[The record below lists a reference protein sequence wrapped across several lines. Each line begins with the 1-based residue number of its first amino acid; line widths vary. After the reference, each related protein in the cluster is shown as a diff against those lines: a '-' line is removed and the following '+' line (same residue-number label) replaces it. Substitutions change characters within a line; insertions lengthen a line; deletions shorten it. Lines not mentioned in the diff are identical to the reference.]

1 MLRGSQILLLL
12 LLLAIIAG
20 VGSYLYY
27 QKNNKT
33 YLPAAFALPNSATIV
48 YQGNKPQTAYKQ
60 LQKNAFYQTLSQNAA
75 LKGFDED
82 YRFFDSLLKT
92 NEDLQNILTSKPLLL
107 SLHVTSA
114 HSFQVLFLQQ
124 QEGAISRSDIE
135 DYILEHN
142 ENTRLLERVFEGQKI
157 YDVKTVSDK
166 RSLFSFALLDG
177 ILALSRNTVLV
188 EDAISAFTSNH
199 GKSSPMITRLVKN
212 NGQEKIYLNFRA
224 LPALLN
230 VYISAQYISQAKSLQ
245 NLSEFGVYDY
255 KLTEDAFLLEGNVVA
270 GKASDH
276 WKAFQNQKPQKITIG
291 DVLPASTA
299 YVMAEAVDNF
309 GAYHKARNIGAN
321 NTDFD
326 TRKNDLANKYS
337 ISFREEILP
346 FVGNQWAYAILEP
359 AAEEAVHQEVLVMQV
374 DDSAT
379 AATQFRTLV
388 GKVNSLKE
396 TTGQRSV
403 YRGRT
408 IEKVLIPAFLDM
420 VFGEYY
426 SAFQTPFYTVLGNHF
441 VFANSQSIIERCIDA
456 YTQKQSLSASAPY
469 MSFTKNASGQG
480 NFMLFINPGRAMLLG
495 NKYANP
501 DYLNRYKENY
511 STYKEAGAF
520 GFMLSS
526 AKDSLQSKIVLSKAQ
541 ASQSSSELVW
551 SLQLEDETVGKPYVV
566 RNPDTKQKEIL
577 VQDKS
582 KNLYLISNTGKI
594 LWKRNVEL
602 PIVGEVF
609 QLDVYHNNDLQYL
622 FSTTHKIFLL
632 DRNGRDVGSYP
643 LRLGSSTSTGVALF
657 DFEENKNYTYYIA
670 DDNDR
675 IYGFYAN
682 GKPLPGWSPLTV
694 YSRLQFP
701 VKYFKLKN
709 QVYLLGMSDK
719 GTLYVWDKNGKPA
732 IKPIVSGT
740 RIHNPLRFKFSATLA
755 ECAVFSVDTGGV
767 LHTIRFDGN
776 IRKHKLADGFSRPF
790 FDYYDSDGNGKNE
803 YILASGN
810 KISAFDE
817 TGKNLWKIVTG
828 ENLAYASQ
836 NIVIGGLAWIGYT
849 SKSANKVYLVSRAAT
864 MFPNFPVRGNTPF
877 VADDLNGDGDYEIA
891 VGGDGKM
898 FYLYRLGR

>member
-12 LLLAIIAG
+12 LLLAIIGG

-27 QKNNKT
+27 QSKNKT
-33 YLPAAFALPNSATIV
+33 YLPAAFALPNSATIA
-48 YQGNKPQTAYKQ
+48 YQGTNPQNAYMQ
-60 LQKNAFYQTLSQNAA
+60 LRKNALYQTFSQNVA
-75 LKGFDED
+75 LKDFDND
-82 YRFFDSLLKT
+82 YQYFDSLLKA
-92 NEDLQNILTSKPLLL
+92 NEDLQNIISAKPLIL

-114 HSFQVLFLQQ
+114 HDFQLLFLQQ
-124 QEGAISRSDIE
+124 QQGAISKGDIE
-135 DYILEHN
+135 DYIAEN
-142 ENTRLLERVFEGQKI
+142 DGNTRLLERVFEGQKI
-157 YDVKTVSDK
+157 YDVKATTSK
-166 RSLFSFALLDG
+166 RSLFSFAFLDG

-188 EDAISAFTSNH
+188 EDAISAFTSNR
-199 GKSSPMITRLVKN
+199 GKSSPMINKMVEEAD
-212 NGQEKIYLNFRA
+212 QEKIYLNFRA
-224 LPALLN
+224 LPGLLN
-230 VYISAQYISQAKSLQ
+230 VYLSAQYISQTKALQ
-245 NLSEFGVYDY
+245 NLGEFGSYTY
-255 KLTEDAFLLEGNVVA
+255 KLANDAFLLDGSVLANKET
-270 GKASDH
+270 DY
-276 WKAFQNQKPQKITIG
+276 WKPLQNQRPQKISIA

-299 YVMAEAVDNF
+299 FFTAQATDNF
-309 GAYHKARNIGAN
+309 SKYFEARKTGAN

-326 TRKNDLANKYS
+326 TRKNDLASTYQ
-337 ISFREEILP
+337 ISFKEEILP
-346 FVGNQWAYAILEP
+346 FIGNQWAYAVLEP
-359 AAEEAVHQEVLVMQV
+359 AAEAAALQEVAVMQV
-374 DDSAT
+374 PDST
-379 AATQFRTLV
+379 IAAEKFKALV
-388 GKVNSLKE
+388 GKVNAYKE
-396 TTGQRSV
+396 TKGERSE

-408 IEKVLIPAFLDM
+408 IEKVLVPAFLDL
-420 VFGEYY
+420 VFGEEYSSFQHPYY
-426 SAFQTPFYTVLGNHF
+426 TLLGNHF
-441 VFANSQSIIERCIDA
+441 VFANSISIIERCIDA
-456 YTQKQSLSASAPY
+456 YTQNQSLSANAPY
-469 MSFTKNASGQG
+469 ISFVKNTSAQS

-501 DYLNRYKENY
+501 DYLNRYRQNY
-511 STYKEAGAF
+511 ATYKEAGAF
-520 GFMLSS
+520 GFVLVS
-526 AKDSLQSKIVLSKAQ
+526 AKDSFRSQLVLSKTPQ
-541 ASQSSSELVW
+541 SQSSSEMVW
-551 SLQLEDETVGKPYVV
+551 SLQLEDEPVSKPYAVQ
-566 RNPDTKQKEIL
+566 NPDNNQKEIL

-582 KNLYLISNTGKI
+582 NNLYLLSNSGKI
-594 LWKRNVEL
+594 LWKKNL
-602 PIVGEVF
+602 ADKIVGEVF

-622 FSTTHKIFLL
+622 FSTTQKIFLL

-740 RIHNPLRFKFSATLA
+740 RIHNPLRFKFGASLP
-755 ECAVFSVDTGGV
+755 ECSVFSVDTGGV

-776 IRKHKLADGFSRPF
+776 IRKHKLADGFSKPF

-810 KISAFDE
+810 KIAAFDE
-817 TGKNLWKIVTG
+817 TGKNLWKIITG
-828 ENLAYASQ
+828 ENLVYAPQ

-849 SKSANKVYLVSRAAT
+849 SKTANKVYLVSRAAT

-891 VGGDGKM
+891 VGGEGKM